1 MRQND
6 FWASSSLS
14 MFLSFIINFT
24 TIAATAIATTTATT
38 ATDRSSV
45 TQKLLKNFA
54 DSSQR
59 GKSPTCH
66 SPLSKKEAYLTT
78 NC

>member
-1 MRQND
+1 
-6 FWASSSLS
+6 
-14 MFLSFIINFT
+14 MFLSFTINFT
-24 TIAATAIATTTATT
+24 TIAATAIATATETATETATATATT

-59 GKSPTCH
+59 GKSPTCY